1 MDLGA
6 SWRELRPPPAR
17 PASARHW
24 TGGFPRLTL
33 THALSTAGDALVAMA
48 MAGSLFFSIPP
59 DAARGRV
66 ALSLLLTMAPF
77 AVVAPFLGPAIDRS
91 RQGRRA
97 MVVASCTGRAVACA
111 GMVEVLDGLALF
123 PVAFSLLV
131 LAKGYSVAKSSL
143 VPVLVARPQDLVE
156 ANAKLAITSA
166 VAGFVASA
174 PGVLLLRFLDARWV
188 LWLAAAVFLAGA
200 VAGAGVVGRP
210 ASSATPESGSDGA
223 SESRTDAPASQGVEL
238 RLAAAA
244 VVMAL
249 LRAVVGFLTFLVAFG
264 FRRIGAPAWWFA
276 FVLAASVAAGLAAS
290 ALAPRLRRKV
300 SEEAILSGGLLLV
313 AGAGLVIARL
323 EGPLWSAAMAAAV
336 GLAAGSAR
344 LAFDSLVQRSAPDG
358 RRSGSFARFEAGFQ
372 LVWVVGALLPVVVAT
387 PLRQGFDVIGLATV
401 TAAAAYG
408 AARRRLGTTGA

>member
-1 MDLGA
+1 MDRGG
-6 SWRELRPPPAR
+6 SWRELRPPVVPS
-17 PASARHW
+17 ASARHW

-48 MAGSLFFSIPP
+48 LAGSLFFSISP

-77 AVVAPFLGPAIDRS
+77 AVVAPLLGPAIDRS

-97 MVVASCTGRAVACA
+97 MVVASCAGRAVACV
-111 GMVEVLDGLALF
+111 GMVGVLDGLALF
-123 PVAFSLLV
+123 PVAFSVLV

-143 VPVLVARPQDLVE
+143 VPALVARPQDLVE

-174 PGVLLLRFLDARWV
+174 PGALLLRFLDARWV
-188 LWLAAAVFLAGA
+188 LWLAAAVFLAAA
-200 VAGAGVVGRP
+200 VAGVGVGGRP
-210 ASSATPESGSDGA
+210 ASSPPPEPGPDGSPESG
-223 SESRTDAPASQGVEL
+223 TDAPAGRGEL

-276 FVLAASVAAGLAAS
+276 LVLAASVAAGLAAS
-290 ALAPRLRRKV
+290 ALAPRLRRRV
-300 SEEAILSGGLLLV
+300 SEEAMLSAGLLLV

-336 GLAAGSAR
+336 GLASGSAR

-408 AARRRLGTTGA
+408 AARRRLGTTGS